1 MEKIDFQKLQR
12 PDWLADGPARFE
24 MLTSDYGPD
33 DQNPA
38 QSKALETKFS
48 ELASKY
54 DATRFEHFEEKLD
67 PLRGRIKKATRT
79 DAFIIDVEWLKD
91 ITIRTVEYVIA
102 SGTAVAFLK
111 LARDPLLQW
120 LKNHGAR
127 EIVIRKGGW
136 SIRVKGNND
145 IEQAIAAM
153 QRISEGS
160 NDTKKRKANQTTTK
174 KKRKN

>member
-1 MEKIDFQKLQR
+1 MSR
-12 PDWLADGPARFE
+12 
-24 MLTSDYGPD
+24 
-33 DQNPA
+33 
-38 QSKALETKFS
+38 
-48 ELASKY
+48 
-54 DATRFEHFEEKLD
+54 
-67 PLRGRIKKATRT
+67 
-79 DAFIIDVEWLKD
+79 WLKD

-160 NDTKKRKANQTTTK
+160 NDTKKRKANQTTK
-174 KKRKN
+174 KNEKIERKSKGKVNTSSLEYASLLRVGPR

>member
-1 MEKIDFQKLQR
+1 MEHRDNEPIRITLEERQERMEKIDFQKLQR

-24 MLTSDYGPD
+24 MLTSDNGPD

-79 DAFIIDVEWLKD
+79 DAFIIDVE
-91 ITIRTVEYVIA
+91 
-102 SGTAVAFLK
+102 VAQ
-111 LARDPLLQW
+111 RY
-120 LKNHGAR
+120 NHSDR
-127 EIVIRKGGW
+127 
-136 SIRVKGNND
+136 RV
-145 IEQAIAAM
+145 
-153 QRISEGS
+153 RY
-160 NDTKKRKANQTTTK
+160 R
-174 KKRKN
+174 